1 MGAPSTPLDVQ
12 RFLVPKTG
20 STTEE
25 CEDAIAVSPSPDASS
40 LFAAV
45 ADGASESLLA
55 GAWARRLVRGAVASM
70 AVATDERGDG
80 QDGRGRPSGSFVENL
95 LSHTVDQWDGYV
107 AEYQAER
114 AARGRPI
121 AWYEQP
127 GLDKGAF
134 ATLMAVHLT
143 ADSAEPAAR
152 KDIRHWTWRAF
163 ALGDTCLFHLRDGGL
178 VTSFPLTDGDG
189 FGITPQLL
197 GSRNRDATLIA
208 DRASTASGELHAG
221 DELLLATDA
230 LAAWLLS
237 HPDVDSGGA
246 GRQLGSLADLGD
258 EDFADWVES
267 ERDKSRMR
275 NDDVALLRLRVR
287 AER

>member
-1 MGAPSTPLDVQ
+1 MAPEIQ
-12 RFLVPKTG
+12 HFLVPKTG
-20 STTEE
+20 NTAEE
-25 CEDAIAVSPSPDASS
+25 CEDAIDFSSSADARS

-55 GAWARRLVRGAVASM
+55 GAWARRLVRGAVTSM
-70 AVATDERGDG
+70 ATTIDDSGNG
-80 QDGRGRPSGSFVENL
+80 QVSHFGSFVESL

-121 AWYEQP
+121 TWYEQP

-134 ATLMAVHLT
+134 ATLMAVHVHEKSTGLAT
-143 ADSAEPAAR
+143 PGSAR
-152 KDIRHWTWRAF
+152 RWNWQAF
-163 ALGDTCLFHLRDGGL
+163 ALGDTCLFHLREGRL
-178 VTSFPLTDGDG
+178 VTSFPLTDSDG
-189 FGITPQLL
+189 FGITPHLL
-197 GSRNRDATLIA
+197 GSRNRNAALIA
-208 DRASTASGELHAG
+208 DRAATAGGELHAD

-237 HPDVDSGGA
+237 HPDVGSGAA
-246 GRQLGSLADLGD
+246 GRQLGRLADLGD
-258 EDFADWVES
+258 EDFADWVEN

-275 NDDVALLRLRVR
+275 NDDVALVRLRVR
-287 AER
+287 TEE